1 MSCWDE
7 KYRPKTL
14 DEVVG
19 QDKVVRYFKNAIN
32 NGGDINH
39 CIFHG
44 NSGTGKTTIANI
56 VADEL
61 NVDLI
66 ELNASDDRGIGMI
79 RKKVLEAMRCSSF
92 KGKYKIIFLDETES
106 LMVDAMNC
114 LKRPMELYKH
124 IARIFFSCN
133 NPSNIIEPIK
143 SRCSIFQFIPISKED
158 MVKRLRF
165 IAGKEELDFGE
176 DCFEYIIK
184 KAHGDMRKAINL
196 LEQLKNQGFE
206 VSEFGLFME

>member
-1 MSCWDE
+1 MWDE

-19 QDKVVRYFKNAIN
+19 QYKVVRYFKSAIN

-56 VADEL
+56 VANEL
-61 NVDLI
+61 KVDLI
-66 ELNASDDRGIGMI
+66 GLNASDDRGIVMI
-79 RKKVLEAMRCSSF
+79 RKKVIEAMRCSSF

-106 LMVDAMNC
+106 LMADAMNC
-114 LKRPMELYKH
+114 LKRPMEVYKD
-124 IARIFFSCN
+124 IARVFFSCN
-133 NPSNIIEPIK
+133 DDSNIIEPIK
-143 SRCSIFQFIPISKED
+143 SRCTDFQFIPISKED
-158 MVKRLRF
+158 MVKRLKF
-165 IAGKEELDFGE
+165 IAEKEELDFGP
-176 DCFEYIIK
+176 DCFEYIVK
-184 KAHGDMRKAINL
+184 KAHGDMRKAVNL

-206 VSEFGLFME
+206 ADEFGLFMG